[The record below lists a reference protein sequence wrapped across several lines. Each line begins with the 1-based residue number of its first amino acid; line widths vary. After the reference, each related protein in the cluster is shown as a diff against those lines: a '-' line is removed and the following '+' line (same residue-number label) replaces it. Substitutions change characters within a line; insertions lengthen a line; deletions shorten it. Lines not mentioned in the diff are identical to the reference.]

1 MTFEKLM
8 MDAISIKRN
17 GIDVW
22 EGYREGAKAY
32 HNGTKHIEVQDF
44 LKRKYHKKYAINN
57 SVVAFVY
64 REEMFVIP
72 LWKDVIDTLDKHG
85 FSKADFFVPFSNGEV
100 PRWKMG
106 QWHELRKEAERNNQ
120 VSLEQAKNATS

>member
-1 MTFEKLM
+1 MTFEKLI
-8 MDAISIKRN
+8 MDAINIKWD
-17 GIDVW
+17 GIDIW

-32 HNGTKHIEVQDF
+32 HNGTRHIEVQDL
-44 LKRKYHKKYAINN
+44 LKHKYHRKYAIHN

-64 REEMFVIP
+64 RGEMFVIP

-85 FSKADFFVPFSNGEV
+85 FSKTDFFVPFSNGEV

-106 QWHELRKEAERNNQ
+106 QWHELRKEAERINKMN
-120 VSLEQAKNATS
+120 LEKVKSTAS